1 MCAMARNQQRGLD
14 CPTLHAVYYR
24 QEVLRVFVK
33 DSLMKLVSCGSSAVR
48 ARTACISVLHT
59 FMNVVKQS

>member
-1 MCAMARNQQRGLD
+1 MARNRQRGLD

-33 DSLMKLVSCGSSAVR
+33 DSVMKLVSCGQRR
-48 ARTACISVLHT
+48 ARTHGVYFSVLHT